1 MTDPTTSITLEIP
14 TSVAHKISET
24 APGTLA
30 ETALIALRL
39 YHGMGHQARTTL
51 TEMADRHNLT
61 PAKTL
66 RLAIEQLEK
75 DTTRLHLNPAA
86 GRPVVNTERDADIY
100 AKTQTGLTHAAVAA
114 EYNISLV
121 RVGQIVAKQR
131 AARKDPIKA
140 PHRKLPIS
148 NSTIGLDMSAG
159 MSAEAAAVKYGL
171 TVDETLERY
180 AAYRANLPANPTMLD
195 KINAGRIAEQAPT
208 PESSTQE
215 VLTLKAPEASAEGVT
230 PAPRK
235 LAVIPPS
242 MRNPELFAEA
252 KPIKFP
258 DPAKVDVSMFDPN
271 NPDFA
276 I

>member
-1 MTDPTTSITLEIP
+1 MTSITLEIP

-39 YHGMGHQARTTL
+39 YHGLGHQARTTL

-86 GRPVVNTERDADIY
+86 GRPVVNSERDADIY

-114 EYNISLV
+114 EYGISLV
-121 RVGQIVAKQR
+121 RVGQIVARQR
-131 AARKDPIKA
+131 AMRKDPIKA
-140 PHRKLPIS
+140 PYRKLPIS
-148 NSTIGLDMSAG
+148 KAALGLDMSAG
-159 MSAEAAAVKYGL
+159 MSAENAAVKYGL
-171 TVDETLERY
+171 TVDEALERY

-195 KINAGRIAEQAPT
+195 KINAGRTA
-208 PESSTQE
+208 ESSTQE
-215 VLTLKAPEASAEGVT
+215 VLSLKVSEPT
-230 PAPRK
+230 PTQPTPDTPRR

-242 MRNPELFAEA
+242 MRNPELYAEA
-252 KPIKFP
+252 KPIKIP
-258 DPAKVDVSMFDPN
+258 DPAKVDVSMFADD

>member
-1 MTDPTTSITLEIP
+1 MTDPMTPISFEIP

-39 YHGMGHQARTTL
+39 YHGIGHQTRATL
-51 TEMADRHNLT
+51 TELADRHNLT
-61 PAKTL
+61 PAKTV

-86 GRPVVNTERDADIY
+86 GRPVVNTDRDADIY
-100 AKTQTGLTHAAVAA
+100 AKTQTGRTHAAVAA
-114 EYNISLV
+114 EYGISIV

-131 AARKDPIKA
+131 AMRKDPT
-140 PHRKLPIS
+140 PRKLPI
-148 NSTIGLDMSAG
+148 TKAAIGLDMDNG
-159 MSAEAAAVKYGL
+159 VSAETAAAKYGV
-171 TVDETLERY
+171 TVDEALERH
-180 AAYRANLPANPTMLD
+180 AAYRANLPSNPNQLD
-195 KINAGRIAEQAPT
+195 RINAGRIAEQAT
-208 PESSTQE
+208 PQE
-215 VLTLKAPEASAEGVT
+215 VLTLKVPE
-230 PAPRK
+230 PRK

-242 MRNPELFAEA
+242 MKNPELFAEA

-258 DPAKVDVSMFDPN
+258 DPATVDVSMFADD

>member
-1 MTDPTTSITLEIP
+1 MTDPMTPISFEIP

-39 YHGMGHQARTTL
+39 YHGIGHQTRATL
-51 TEMADRHNLT
+51 TELADRHNLT
-61 PAKTL
+61 PAKTV

-86 GRPVVNTERDADIY
+86 GRPVVNTDRDADIY
-100 AKTQTGLTHAAVAA
+100 AKTQTGRTHAAVAA
-114 EYNISLV
+114 EYGISIV

-131 AARKDPIKA
+131 AMRKDPIKDH
-140 PHRKLPIS
+140 PRKLP
-148 NSTIGLDMSAG
+148 TTKAAIGLDMGNG
-159 MSAEAAAVKYGL
+159 MSAETAAAKYGV
-171 TVDETLERY
+171 TVDEALDRY

-195 KINAGRIAEQAPT
+195 KINAGRLTEQAAPQETFKVKAPEPT
-208 PESSTQE
+208 PEAQPTQ
-215 VLTLKAPEASAEGVT
+215 

-242 MRNPELFAEA
+242 MKNPELFAEA

-258 DPAKVDVSMFDPN
+258 DPATVDVSMFADD

>member
-1 MTDPTTSITLEIP
+1 MTDPVTSITLEIP

-39 YHGMGHQARTTL
+39 YHGLGLDARTTL
-51 TEMADRHNLT
+51 TELATHHNLT

-66 RLAIEQLEK
+66 RLAIEQLQK
-75 DTTRLHLNPAA
+75 DTTRLQLGRGTA

-100 AKTQTGLTHAAVAA
+100 AKTRTGITHATVAT
-114 EYNISLV
+114 EYGISLV

-131 AARKDPIKA
+131 AMRKDTTNAHTKRAVRIDTDP
-140 PHRKLPIS
+140 L
-148 NSTIGLDMSAG
+148 NLGLAMDAG
-159 MSAEAAAVKYGL
+159 LSVEDAAVRYSL
-171 TVDETLERY
+171 TVDEVTERY
-180 AAYRANLPANPTMLD
+180 AAYLRNLPANPTAMD
-195 KINAGRIAEQAPT
+195 RINAGRAAHEEAT
-208 PESSTQE
+208 PKPE
-215 VLTLKAPEASAEGVT
+215 VLSLEVSA
-230 PAPRK
+230 PAPKK

-242 MRNPELFAEA
+242 MKNPELFADA
-252 KPIKFP
+252 KPIKIP

>member
-1 MTDPTTSITLEIP
+1 MTDPMTSITLEVP

-39 YHGMGHQARTTL
+39 YHGLGHQARTTL

-86 GRPVVNTERDADIY
+86 GRPVVNSERDADIY

-131 AARKDPIKA
+131 AMRKDPIKA
-140 PHRKLPIS
+140 NPRKLPIS
-148 NSTIGLDMSAG
+148 KTTIGLDMSAG

-171 TVDETLERY
+171 TVDEALEHY
-180 AAYRANLPANPTMLD
+180 AAYKANLPANPTMLD
-195 KINAGRIAEQAPT
+195 KINAGRTAAP
-208 PESSTQE
+208 QE
-215 VLTLKAPEASAEGVT
+215 VLTLEVSGLT
-230 PAPRK
+230 PRK

-252 KPIKFP
+252 KPIKIP

>member
-1 MTDPTTSITLEIP
+1 MTDPMTSITLEVP

-66 RLAIEQLEK
+66 RLAIDQLEK

-86 GRPVVNTERDADIY
+86 GRPVVNSERDADIY

-114 EYNISLV
+114 EYGISLV
-121 RVGQIVAKQR
+121 RVGQIVARQR
-131 AARKDPIKA
+131 AMRKDPIKA
-140 PHRKLPIS
+140 PYRKLPIS
-148 NSTIGLDMSAG
+148 KAALGLDMSAG
-159 MSAEAAAVKYGL
+159 MSAENAAVKYGL

-195 KINAGRIAEQAPT
+195 KINAGRLAEQAPA
-208 PESSTQE
+208 QE
-215 VLTLKAPEASAEGVT
+215 VLSLEVPT
-230 PAPRK
+230 PTQPTPDTPTPPRK

-252 KPIKFP
+252 KPIKIP
-258 DPAKVDVSMFDPN
+258 DPATVDVSMFADD

>member
-1 MTDPTTSITLEIP
+1 MTDPVTSITLEIP
-14 TSVAHKISET
+14 TAVAHKISET

-39 YHGMGHQARTTL
+39 YHGLGLEARTTL
-51 TEMADRHNLT
+51 TELAARHNLT

-66 RLAIEQLEK
+66 RLAVEQLAK

-86 GRPVVNTERDADIY
+86 GRPIINSERDADIY
-100 AKTQTGLTHAAVAA
+100 AKTRTGLTHAAVAA
-114 EYNISLV
+114 EYGISIV

-131 AARKDPIKA
+131 AMRKDTINA
-140 PHRKLPIS
+140 PTKNVSRNNTDPLS
-148 NSTIGLDMSAG
+148 LGLAMDAG
-159 MSAEAAAVKYGL
+159 LSAEDAAVRYSL
-171 TVDETLERY
+171 TVDEATERY
-180 AAYRANLPANPTMLD
+180 AAYRRNLPANPTAMD
-195 KINAGRIAEQAPT
+195 RINAGRAA
-208 PESSTQE
+208 QE
-215 VLTLKAPEASAEGVT
+215 EAQKVLSLEVP
-230 PAPRK
+230 PRK

-252 KPIKFP
+252 KPIKIP
-258 DPAKVDVSMFDPN
+258 DPAKVDVSMFAED